1 MWQTEQLIVCF
12 RGGWV
17 GGWAGVKELV
27 GLRRGGG
34 SEVSDEH
41 STSLTVVLHD
51 GKHQSQ
57 VIYSLPLAGTLPL
70 FFLVMYVCKHQT
82 KKTTT
87 TGNWPDRCSHCK
99 SIPVPAPPP
108 LPFVCLH
115 PFKSAMHAWLVPSIN
130 LSVPLYRFSFTL
142 FFFFMH
148 ALFPPSPCLLALRP
162 SGVKCFVI
170 VKRQP

>member
-1 MWQTEQLIVCF
+1 M
-12 RGGWV
+12 
-17 GGWAGVKELV
+17 KELV

-82 KKTTT
+82 KNNNNRKLARSLLSLQVYSCTR
-87 TGNWPDRCSHCK
+87 P
-99 SIPVPAPPP
+99 PPPP
-108 LPFVCLH
+108 LCL
-115 PFKSAMHAWLVPSIN
+115 SPSIQIRYACMTRPFYQS
-130 LSVPLYRFSFTL
+130 LSPTLPFLLYP
-142 FFFFMH
+142 FFFFY
-148 ALFPPSPCLLALRP
+148 ACSFSSLSLPASTPPKWGEMFCDS
-162 SGVKCFVI
+162 
-170 VKRQP
+170 

>member
-1 MWQTEQLIVCF
+1 M
-12 RGGWV
+12 
-17 GGWAGVKELV
+17 KELV

-82 KKTTT
+82 KKQQQQQE
-87 TGNWPDRCSHCK
+87 TGQIAALIASLFLY
-99 SIPVPAPPP
+99 PPP
-108 LPFVCLH
+108 SP
-115 PFKSAMHAWLVPSIN
+115 
-130 LSVPLYRFSFTL
+130 LSVSIHSNSLCMHDSSLLSISQSHFTVSPLP

-170 VKRQP
+170 VKWQP

>member
-1 MWQTEQLIVCF
+1 M
-12 RGGWV
+12 
-17 GGWAGVKELV
+17 KELV

-82 KKTTT
+82 KKQQQQE
-87 TGNWPDRCSHCK
+87 TGQIAALIASLFLYP
-99 SIPVPAPPP
+99 PPPP
-108 LPFVCLH
+108 LCL
-115 PFKSAMHAWLVPSIN
+115 SPSIQIRYACMTRPFYQS
-130 LSVPLYRFSFTL
+130 LSPTLPFLLYP

>member
-1 MWQTEQLIVCF
+1 M
-12 RGGWV
+12 
-17 GGWAGVKELV
+17 KELV

-57 VIYSLPLAGTLPL
+57 VIYSLPLARTLPL
-70 FFLVMYVCKHQT
+70 FSLVMYVCKHQT
-82 KKTTT
+82 KKTQKKQE
-87 TGNWPDRCSHCK
+87 TGRIAALIASLFLY
-99 SIPVPAPPP
+99 P

-115 PFKSAMHAWLVPSIN
+115 PFKSAMQMHGWSLLSI
-130 LSVPLYRFSFTL
+130 SQSHFTVSPLP
-142 FFFFMH
+142 FFY
-148 ALFPPSPCLLALRP
+148 ACSISLPASTPPSA
-162 SGVKCFVI
+162 VKCFVI